1 MPIKVGL
8 LWCNCN
14 ILHLKE
20 KRCLPAHLF
29 AVNVPPSRIL
39 HVSLFLL
46 TIKLYYSLISDKK
59 EPIISFIKEFYNWVE
74 YVSQILYFVNLR

>member
-20 KRCLPAHLF
+20 KRCLPA
-29 AVNVPPSRIL
+29 PSRII

>member
-20 KRCLPAHLF
+20 KCCVPAHLF
-29 AVNVPPSRIL
+29 AVNVPPSCIL